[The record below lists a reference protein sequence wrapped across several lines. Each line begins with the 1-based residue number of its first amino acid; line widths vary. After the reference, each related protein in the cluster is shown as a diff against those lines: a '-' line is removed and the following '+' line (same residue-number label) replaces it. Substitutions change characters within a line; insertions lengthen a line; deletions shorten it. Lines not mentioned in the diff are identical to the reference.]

1 MIEELGKLELEGME
15 FHAGHGCLEHE
26 RKAGNLFTVDFR
38 GTVPMLEASES
49 DRLED
54 ALDYGKIY
62 DCIAAEMARNSDL
75 LEHVTGRIVRALAAN
90 FPQLRDFEVRV
101 SKRRPPVN
109 GVCQWSRITMR
120 WHHND

>member
-15 FHAGHGCLEHE
+15 FQAHHGCLEHE

-38 GTVPMLEASES
+38 GTLPMRKASET
-49 DRLED
+49 DHLED

-62 DCIAAEMARNSDL
+62 DCIAAEMARPSDL
-75 LEHVTGRIVRALAAN
+75 LEHVTGRIVRALAEA
-90 FPQLRDFEVRV
+90 FPQLREFEVRV

-109 GVCQWSRITMR
+109 GVCQWSRITMQ